1 MKAVRISLLTIVL
14 LAGATPGSVPVTDN
28 ALQGHTNVI
37 AKAGD
42 GPCYWINGMW
52 VCER

>member
-1 MKAVRISLLTIVL
+1 MKAVRISLLTMVL
-14 LAGATPGSVPVTDN
+14 LAGATPGSVRTTGD
-28 ALQGHTNVI
+28 ALTGDTHVI
-37 AKAGD
+37 AKTGD

>member
-1 MKAVRISLLTIVL
+1 MKAVRISLLTMVL
-14 LAGATPGSVPVTDN
+14 LAGATPGSVPTADN
-28 ALQGHTNVI
+28 TLQGDTHAI

-52 VCER
+52 VCEP